1 MSQTKKLI
9 KDTNKQNKYKWK
21 LTNSDESGPPQNDD
35 ESTDYS
41 DDISDY
47 DSDYFEEGNTT
58 DIMKYMKEKLQTSNE
73 DDDLIIQEDTKE
85 YREYEKAN
93 MKFDIFNGFSNIE
106 NHEDYIK
113 YLSEKNGYKKNKKYY
128 YLIIKESDDIRS
140 ACLKRNQFMFF
151 GNMYCLDKPKHEQR
165 KQLNLKMVSCN
176 IKTHP
181 KRTKKGK
188 HDYHCLFEVKE
199 GEHFQKLLNS
209 VSFKSSIYWIIN
221 KYQYEEIRDKIQ
233 RMKH

>member
-1 MSQTKKLI
+1 MSQTKKLV
-9 KDTNKQNKYKWK
+9 KETNKQNKYKWK
-21 LTNSDESGPPQNDD
+21 LTNSDESGPPQNNDT
-35 ESTDYS
+35 ESYYDS
-41 DDISDY
+41 DSDY

-58 DIMKYMKEKLQTSNE
+58 DIMEYMREKLQTDNE
-73 DDDLIIQEDTKE
+73 DDELIIQEHTKE
-85 YREYEKAN
+85 YLEYEKAN

-113 YLSEKNGYKKNKKYY
+113 YLSEKQGYKKDKKYY
-128 YLIIKESDDIRS
+128 YLIIKECDDIRS

-151 GNMYCLDKPKHEQR
+151 GNMYHLDKSKQEQR
-165 KQLNLKMVSCN
+165 RELSLRMVSCN

-188 HDYHCLFEVKE
+188 HDYHCLFEVRDE
-199 GEHFQKLLNS
+199 SNFSKLLNS

-221 KYQYEEIRDKIQ
+221 KYQYEEIRNKIQ